1 MPTIE
6 EEANKQTAQV
16 LEYMQPHLT
25 AMGDLG
31 FDGAAVC
38 RGLAVILGIL
48 IHRCTSSEEEKQFAI
63 DSVTQVITDSAVKP
77 ETLQ

>member
-1 MPTIE
+1 MTSQTD
-6 EEANKQTAQV
+6 ADKQTAQV

-31 FDGAAVC
+31 FEGAAVC
-38 RGLAVILGIL
+38 RGLAVIIGIL

-63 DSVTQVITDSAVKP
+63 DSVTQVITESAVKP

>member
-1 MPTIE
+1 MTSQTD
-6 EEANKQTAQV
+6 ADKQTAQV
-16 LEYMQPHLT
+16 LQYMEPHLT

-38 RGLAVILGIL
+38 RGLAVILGVL

>member
-1 MPTIE
+1 MTSQTD
-6 EEANKQTAQV
+6 ADKQTAQV
-16 LEYMQPHLT
+16 LEYMQPHIS

-31 FDGAAVC
+31 FEGAAVC
-38 RGLAVILGIL
+38 RGLAVIIGIL

-63 DSVTQVITDSAVKP
+63 DSIMQVITDSAVKP